1 MAFGYQIKMKPID
14 INLSTLTIAE
24 ASNLIEKQKISVADL
39 INSTM
44 QQIKLTEP
52 NINAYISILK
62 ENALYQAQ
70 ILDDEIKQGKYRGSL
85 HGIPIGLKD
94 IIDLKGTV
102 TTNGSKLF
110 PNSISKKSATVAK
123 KLLDKG
129 AIIVGKL
136 NLHEFAFGTS
146 SVNPH
151 YGAVKNPWNKKY
163 IAGGSSGG
171 SAAAVAVGS
180 CLGSIGTDTGGS
192 IRIPAALCGVT
203 GFMPTSGRVSK
214 YGITPLSWSLDHV
227 GPLTKTVKDA
237 CIILD
242 NISGYD
248 RLDESSFNIEPTN
261 VLANLTGDIHGLK
274 IGIPRKLLWDECDA
288 EIIEHVEKSL
298 GILEKLGAMIYEVS
312 LPMMEKIRS
321 VEKGR
326 FRILLAEAAT
336 YHSKRIR
343 EKPDNF
349 GRDVLASLQLG
360 SLVSATSYLNA
371 QRIRSDLIKESRELF
386 STVDVLVSPTTRSVA
401 PLIEEGDT
409 GAILSRLTA
418 PYNILDIPSI
428 SVCCGFSK
436 NNLPI
441 GLMFGSNNLCENTV
455 ANVAFTFEQNATF
468 KMPEKIN

>member
-1 MAFGYQIKMKPID
+1 MNESVID
-14 INLSTLTIAE
+14 LKTITIDEASTLIA
-24 ASNLIEKQKISVADL
+24 KQKISITNL
-39 INSTM
+39 INLTIE
-44 QQIKLTEP
+44 QITLTEP
-52 NINAYISILK
+52 NTNAYISVLK
-62 ENALYQAQ
+62 EDALLQAQ
-70 ILDDEIKQGKYRGSL
+70 VLDDEIQQSKYRGPL

-94 IIDLKGTV
+94 IIDLKGTI

-110 PNSISKKSATVAK
+110 TNSISKKNATVVN
-123 KLLDKG
+123 KLIDNG
-129 AIIVGKL
+129 AIIIGKL

-146 SVNPH
+146 SINPH
-151 YGAVKNPWNKKY
+151 YGAVKNPWDERY

-180 CLGSIGTDTGGS
+180 CLGAIGTDTGGS

-242 NISGYD
+242 NISGHD
-248 RLDESSFNIEPTN
+248 NLDESSFNIEPTN
-261 VLANLTGDIHGLK
+261 IVANLTGDINELK
-274 IGIPRKLLWDECDA
+274 IGIPRKLLWDECDD
-288 EIIEHVEKSL
+288 EIIEQAEKSL
-298 GILEKLGAMIYEVS
+298 GILEKLGAIICEVS
-312 LPMMEKIRS
+312 LPMMEEIRE

-336 YHSKRIR
+336 FHSKRIR
-343 EKPDNF
+343 ENPENF

-371 QRIRSDLIKESRELF
+371 QRIRANLIKESRNIF
-386 STVDVLVSPTTRSVA
+386 SEIDVLVSPTTRSVA

-418 PYNILDIPSI
+418 PYNVLDIPSI

-436 NNLPI
+436 NDLPI
-441 GLMFGSNNLCENTV
+441 GLMFASNNLCENTV
-455 ANVAFTFEQNATF
+455 ANVAFAFEQNATF
-468 KMPEKIN
+468 EIPEKKY

>member
-151 YGAVKNPWNKKY
+151 YGAVKNPWNKK
-163 IAGGSSGG
+163 
-171 SAAAVAVGS
+171 
-180 CLGSIGTDTGGS
+180 
-192 IRIPAALCGVT
+192 
-203 GFMPTSGRVSK
+203 
-214 YGITPLSWSLDHV
+214 
-227 GPLTKTVKDA
+227 
-237 CIILD
+237 
-242 NISGYD
+242 
-248 RLDESSFNIEPTN
+248 
-261 VLANLTGDIHGLK
+261 
-274 IGIPRKLLWDECDA
+274 
-288 EIIEHVEKSL
+288 
-298 GILEKLGAMIYEVS
+298 
-312 LPMMEKIRS
+312 
-321 VEKGR
+321 
-326 FRILLAEAAT
+326 
-336 YHSKRIR
+336 
-343 EKPDNF
+343 
-349 GRDVLASLQLG
+349 
-360 SLVSATSYLNA
+360 
-371 QRIRSDLIKESRELF
+371 
-386 STVDVLVSPTTRSVA
+386 
-401 PLIEEGDT
+401 
-409 GAILSRLTA
+409 
-418 PYNILDIPSI
+418 
-428 SVCCGFSK
+428 
-436 NNLPI
+436 
-441 GLMFGSNNLCENTV
+441 
-455 ANVAFTFEQNATF
+455 
-468 KMPEKIN
+468 